1 MTEML
6 GLAAEENSRLLELA
20 SLFGYRAVIRQPV
33 EHAPRQENTLLAH
46 DYGAPPHN
54 LARVLGVGG
63 GS

>member
-63 GS
+63 DV

>member
-1 MTEML
+1 MTETL

-33 EHAPRQENTLLAH
+33 EHAPRQENTLLAG
-46 DYGAPPHN
+46 DYGAPPHR

-63 GS
+63 GG

>member
-20 SLFGYRAVIRQPV
+20 SLFGYSAVIRLSV

-63 GS
+63 GG

>member
-20 SLFGYRAVIRQPV
+20 SLFGYRAVIRLSV
-33 EHAPRQENTLLAH
+33 EHAPRQENILLARDH
-46 DYGAPPHN
+46 GGPPHR

-63 GS
+63 DV